1 MTLDPITG
9 QGIGNAFRDAERLVE
24 AIDSVFSG
32 RSAFETAMA
41 AYEQTR
47 NVDTLPMYE
56 FTAQIASFAPPSI
69 EQQVMFSA
77 LARKPEAASEFFGAL
92 SGSVPLQ
99 EFFSSANVFRIIG
112 PSGMGRVLFGKLTA
126 ARRPTSVIRQ

>member
-1 MTLDPITG
+1 MV
-9 QGIGNAFRDAERLVE
+9 R
-24 AIDSVFSG
+24 FSQLG
-32 RSAFETAMA
+32 SKSI
-41 AYEQTR
+41 
-47 NVDTLPMYE
+47 VHIKS
-56 FTAQIASFAPPSI
+56 IASDGVHSGARACSSI